1 LPFSI
6 TLTGTTVTQ
15 LPLSAFSRYV
25 NLLSAYLCVIF
36 FLCKPIFQISHSW
49 DICQRYY
56 ENPDWANR
64 PEGRF
69 YSDDDDMDLA
79 EEDLFEF
86 YM

>member
-1 LPFSI
+1 
-6 TLTGTTVTQ
+6 V
-15 LPLSAFSRYV
+15 
-25 NLLSAYLCVIF
+25 F
-36 FLCKPIFQISHSW
+36 FLNRIFQISHSW

-64 PEGRF
+64 PDGR
-69 YSDDDDMDLA
+69 YYPDDDDMDLD